1 MWSSTA
7 NLAADARAL
16 FLPAACASCRSAP
29 AAGGGLCADCA
40 AALAALRPLLATPLH
55 PAPPVVAAGP
65 YAGALAEALNEY
77 KERARRELAPALGAL
92 LGRALAAVAPEVP
105 GAVLVPIPPTRAARR
120 ARGFDHVAAACAR
133 IPGPAAPL
141 RPCLRALP
149 RPDSVGLSPR
159 RRALAAKRSLRV
171 AARPAAAL
179 AAAGRPVVLVDDVVT
194 TGATLAAAAAALRAA
209 GLQVP
214 AAIAIA
220 AA

>member
-7 NLAADARAL
+7 NLAADARDL

-29 AAGGGLCADCA
+29 AAGGGLCAACA
-40 AALAALRPLLATPLH
+40 AGLAALRPMLATPLH

-77 KERARRELAPALGAL
+77 KERARRELAPVLGAL
-92 LGRALAAVAPEVP
+92 LGRALAVVAAEVP

-120 ARGFDHVAAACAR
+120 ARGFDHVAAACA
-133 IPGPAAPL
+133 GLGEL

-149 RPDSVGLSPR
+149 RPDSVGLTPR
-159 RRALAAKRSLRV
+159 QRALAAKRSLR
-171 AARPAAAL
+171 ASGRRAGAL
-179 AAAGRPVVLVDDVVT
+179 AAAGRPAVLVDDVVT

-209 GLQVP
+209 GIRVP